1 MQTRRRRLGGC
12 SEAPAGRV
20 RWTLR
25 LFAER
30 MVKLGHVK
38 QISHKTIRKTLKKSN
53 SSLECLDRRI
63 PDQHLKQE
71 VAAWQQSRNARNHTV
86 GFQETPIDEI
96 VVSLESSSEG
106 QTTLTVSNSG
116 SNLPADFDLSRLDS
130 LGLQL
135 VQSLVHQI
143 EGTLEAERSDRTTFR
158 LTFDNPISELGS

>member
-86 GFQETPIDEI
+86 GFQETSIDEI

-143 EGTLEAERSDRTTFR
+143 EGTLEAERSDLTTFR

>member
-1 MQTRRRRLGGC
+1 
-12 SEAPAGRV
+12 
-20 RWTLR
+20 
-25 LFAER
+25 

-71 VAAWQQSRNARNHTV
+71 VAAWQQSRNARNHMV
-86 GFQETPIDEI
+86 GFQETSIDEI

-130 LGLQL
+130 LGL
-135 VQSLVHQI
+135 
-143 EGTLEAERSDRTTFR
+143 
-158 LTFDNPISELGS
+158 